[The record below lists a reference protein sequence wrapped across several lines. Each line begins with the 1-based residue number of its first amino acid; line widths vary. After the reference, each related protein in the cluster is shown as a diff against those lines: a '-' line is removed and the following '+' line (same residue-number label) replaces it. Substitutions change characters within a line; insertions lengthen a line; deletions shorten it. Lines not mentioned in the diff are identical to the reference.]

1 MPRPKPGEQKQKPRP
16 LVPINWDTVD
26 HRLFCQISGEKIA
39 AEIGIHPQTLYDRCK
54 IEKGVGW
61 TEYMTAKKSNGQAAI
76 LAGQFEKA
84 VKYKS
89 EKMLIHLG
97 QIYCDQLI
105 KSGVEHSGS
114 ININRVDYTTAQLA
128 DYNAANAPS
137 ETLSDTSLE
146 LPGQGG

>member
-1 MPRPKPGEQKQKPRP
+1 MPRPRRGEAKQNPRP
-16 LVPINWDTVD
+16 RIRIDWDKVD

-39 AEIGIHPQTLYDRCK
+39 AELGICTDTLYDRCWQ
-54 IEKGVGW
+54 EKGVSW
-61 TEYMTAKKSNGQAAI
+61 SEYMCSKKSNGQAAI

-128 DYNAANAPS
+128 DYNAANAEPA
-137 ETLSDTSLE
+137 TVPDSDLE
-146 LPGQGG
+146 LPGQRG

>member
-1 MPRPKPGEQKQKPRP
+1 MPRPKPGEEKQKPRP
-16 LVPINWDTVD
+16 KIRIDWDKVD
-26 HRLFCQISGEKIA
+26 HRLFCQINGEKIA
-39 AEIGIHPQTLYDRCK
+39 AELGINPNTLYQRCYQ
-54 IEKGVGW
+54 EKGMPW
-61 TEYMTAKKSNGQAAI
+61 LEYMALKKSNGQAAI

-114 ININRVDYTTAQLA
+114 VIVNRVDYTTAQLA
-128 DYNAANAPS
+128 DNNVANAQP
-137 ETLSDTSLE
+137 EALPDTTME